1 MSALSHRRAVVALVA
16 TGALLLAAFAVAS
29 QAEAST
35 LYACVK
41 KSGTAR
47 VFTKKPKCKK
57 GESKISWNAEGPAGK
72 NGANG
77 ASGTNGTNGTS
88 GTNGTNGAVA
98 GYVVVQSGEVSFT
111 QLESKESNAL
121 VMSKSLPAGSYI
133 VNGNVEVIAAQVGT
147 NEEGG
152 GPLTTFVQM
161 SCTLKDTPTSGSSV
175 SYTNSW
181 SGVTSN
187 PIIFFAAGLGSVPLD
202 LAVTT
207 TTSSVLTVTCTN
219 VHNDGDNTSPSAFTE
234 GAQDG
239 VITAVQTTSN
249 S

>member
-152 GPLTTFVQM
+152 GPPHHLRADELHSEGHADQWKLSELYQLVVRCHQQPDHIF
-161 SCTLKDTPTSGSSV
+161 CGR
-175 SYTNSW
+175 SW
-181 SGVTSN
+181 LG
-187 PIIFFAAGLGSVPLD
+187 ALGLGSHHNNLECAD
-202 LAVTT
+202 GH
-207 TTSSVLTVTCTN
+207 
-219 VHNDGDNTSPSAFTE
+219 VHERP
-234 GAQDG
+234 QRW
-239 VITAVQTTSN
+239 
-249 S
+249 